1 MNQINVRGGGAAAVS
16 RAAMRRAVPEE
27 TAAAARPDERPPQ
40 AAQLTEEQQAGQQAA
55 AGRIARERLLRDGA
69 LCVPAQGPQP
79 GPQSGQPEQ
88 PQLEQPQGGEADLP
102 SLLSELGKKQEETE
116 SLLDMMQEAQ
126 KKAKEMR
133 EKLKL
138 PKNASRYGYAA
149 IEAYARL
156 SRART
161 QSQVSAASGYAR
173 RQLGQLQTALRQDKD
188 NAGRIKAAIRQLQ
201 TAVARAGRKKRELE
215 DERQTEARRAR
226 AERESR
232 YGDEKRIRQE
242 LRRRQSLRAVRESG
256 YVRGACVDH
265 MQQEQMAHDREQQ
278 RQRAEE
284 LLGDLTPGAAMPAG
298 TASSVDTALQKY
310 AAQLPAQAAPAP
322 APAAE
327 LSLEI

>member
-79 GPQSGQPEQ
+79 EQPRQGQPQ
-88 PQLEQPQGGEADLP
+88 PEQPQGGEADLP

-138 PKNASRYGYAA
+138 PQNASRYGYAA